1 MRHHLFIGG
10 AWREA
15 SSVSQ
20 VRSPFS
26 GQVVAEA
33 DQADGALMEE
43 ALEAARA
50 AARPF
55 RAISRY
61 SRSRLLSKMAKWI
74 ALRRADF
81 VSAIVEE
88 AGKPVTLAEGEVTRA
103 LSTFTIGA
111 EEAKRYG
118 GEVFPVDVEATGRAF
133 DMGVSLLVPRGP
145 VLAITPFNFPL
156 NLVAHK
162 VVPALAVGAP
172 ILVKPAPQTPGA
184 SKLLAEVFEK
194 ALEEVSDERDVVPR
208 SALQVLSCPNDVAA
222 AAIKDR
228 RVATL
233 SFTGSAGVGYSLQ
246 TMARGKRVILELGGN
261 AAVIV
266 HKDADLARAAQR
278 TVFGA
283 FAYAGQVCISVQ
295 SLFVHRDVYKQF
307 RGLFLDELERVKH
320 GDPALK
326 ETLVGPL
333 INAAA
338 ADRIAAWVD
347 EAREGGA
354 TTATF
359 GGREGN
365 TIAPI
370 LIEGAPRG
378 CKLFEEEAFGPV
390 ALMEPYDDVTAA
402 IAAINGSRYGLQAGV
417 FTDSQR
423 VIREAT
429 LELDVGGLLINEV
442 PTFRADHMPYGGVKE
457 SGLGREGVRYAME
470 EYSDRKTVISYK
482 G

>member
-61 SRSRLLSKMAKWI
+61 SRSRLLSKMAKWM

-118 GEVFPVDVEATGRAF
+118 GEVFPVDVE
-133 DMGVSLLVPRGP
+133 
-145 VLAITPFNFPL
+145 AITPFNFPL

-307 RGLFLDELERVKH
+307 RGLFLD
-320 GDPALK
+320 
-326 ETLVGPL
+326 
-333 INAAA
+333 
-338 ADRIAAWVD
+338 
-347 EAREGGA
+347 
-354 TTATF
+354 
-359 GGREGN
+359 
-365 TIAPI
+365 
-370 LIEGAPRG
+370 
-378 CKLFEEEAFGPV
+378 
-390 ALMEPYDDVTAA
+390 
-402 IAAINGSRYGLQAGV
+402 
-417 FTDSQR
+417 
-423 VIREAT
+423 
-429 LELDVGGLLINEV
+429 
-442 PTFRADHMPYGGVKE
+442 
-457 SGLGREGVRYAME
+457 
-470 EYSDRKTVISYK
+470 
-482 G
+482 